1 VPGGVTALVLALA
14 TALGACHGA
23 PMAPRYVERVAGPR
37 RPGTGA
43 PPLLVMLHGIGA
55 DENDLLP
62 LTGALDP
69 RLVVVSLRAPQ
80 RYHVGYAWFPIDWL
94 PDGRIVPDLAQAR
107 TALADLAR
115 WVDAAPARLGADPR
129 RVYVL
134 GFSQGAMMALG
145 LLQAIPDR
153 LAGVVA
159 LSGRFADGAF
169 DAPAPAGAVARVP
182 LFVGHGTLDDVLPI
196 ANGRAVRDV
205 LAPRVRDFTY
215 REYPIG
221 HGIAPAEERDV
232 AAWLAERLGG
242 PS

>member
-1 VPGGVTALVLALA
+1 VTAVVLALA

-23 PMAPRYVERVAGPR
+23 PMPPRYVERVVGPRGPAAGP
-37 RPGTGA
+37 

-62 LTGALDP
+62 IAGAFDP
-69 RLVVVSLRAPQ
+69 RLMVVSLRAPQ

-94 PDGRIVPDLAQAR
+94 PDGRVVPDLAAAR
-107 TALADLAR
+107 AALADLAR
-115 WVDAAPARLGADPR
+115 WMDAAPARLGADGH
-129 RVYVL
+129 RVFVL

-159 LSGRFADGAF
+159 LSGRFTEAAF
-169 DAPAPAGAVARVP
+169 DAPAPVEAVARVP

-196 ANGRAVRDV
+196 ANGRAVRDA
-205 LAPRVRDFTY
+205 LASRVHDLTY
-215 REYPIG
+215 REYPVG

-232 AAWLAERLGG
+232 AAWLAERLA
-242 PS
+242 P